1 MPYYSQSESPYQM
14 DDRTGEMGMTDI
26 FPIEDG
32 FVRLVDSM
40 GDDKSVVRAAR
51 VSYGNESKGEEEDRK
66 LIHYL
71 MKHNHG
77 TPFEHIVFTFHI
89 RCPIFVA
96 RQWFR
101 HRMGSFNEI
110 SGRYTELDTKF
121 YQLGELRQNKTSNH
135 QASIEGDF
143 TEDEIASM
151 KNEWKYTMEVVESTY
166 HSLLEKGLAREQARA
181 ILPLGTYTEF
191 YWTVNL
197 RSLFN
202 FISLRTAEDA
212 QAEMQEYANA
222 VHFIA
227 EEKASWCFEAYGAN
241 KSEP

>member
-1 MPYYSQSESPYQM
+1 M
-14 DDRTGEMGMTDI
+14 DEGKRALGMSHI
-26 FPIEDG
+26 FPIDDG
-32 FVRLVDSM
+32 FVRLVDTM
-40 GDDKSVVRAAR
+40 GNDMSVVRAAR
-51 VSYGNESKGEEEDRK
+51 VSYGNESKGEKADQK

-89 RCPIFVA
+89 KCPIFVA

-101 HRMGSFNEI
+101 HRIGSFNEI
-110 SGRYTELDTKF
+110 SGRYTELETGF
-121 YQLGELRQNKTSNH
+121 FVPTLFRQNKTSNH

-143 TEDEIASM
+143 TEDEIQSM
-151 KNEWKYTMEVVESTY
+151 MNEWNYALEIAESTY
-166 HSLLEKGLAREQARA
+166 TSLLEKGVAREQARA

-202 FISLRTAEDA
+202 FIRLRTAEDA
-212 QAEMQEYANA
+212 QEEMRNYATVIHHIAKENA
-222 VHFIA
+222 T
-227 EEKASWCFEAYGAN
+227 WCFEAFE
-241 KSEP
+241 SEPL

>member
-1 MPYYSQSESPYQM
+1 MSNQCAGQISDLVDARERSL
-14 DDRTGEMGMTDI
+14 GMSHI
-26 FPIEDG
+26 FPIDEG

-51 VSYGNESKGEEEDRK
+51 VSYGNESKGEEADRK

-77 TPFEHIVFTFHI
+77 TPFEHIVFTFHV

-101 HRMGSFNEI
+101 HRIGSFNEI
-110 SGRYTELDTKF
+110 SGRYTELDTGF
-121 YQLGELRQNKTSNH
+121 FVPQLFRQNRNDNH
-135 QASIEGDF
+135 QASVEGDF
-143 TEDEIASM
+143 SDEEIESM
-151 KNEWKYTMEVVESTY
+151 ISEWSYAMEIVESTY
-166 HSLLEKGLAREQARA
+166 DSLLEKGLAREQARA
-181 ILPLGTYTEF
+181 ILPVGTYTEF

-202 FISLRTAEDA
+202 FIQLRTADDA
-212 QAEMQEYANA
+212 QAEMRQYAN
-222 VHFIA
+222 VVQLIA
-227 EEKASWCFEAYGAN
+227 EEKAPWCFEALE
-241 KSEP
+241 SEHS

>member
-1 MPYYSQSESPYQM
+1 M
-14 DDRTGEMGMTDI
+14 DERTGTVGI
-26 FPIEDG
+26 VFPVHDG
-32 FVRLVDSM
+32 FVRLVDAM
-40 GDDKSVVRAAR
+40 GDDSAVVRAAR
-51 VSYGNESKGEEEDRK
+51 VSYGNESKGREADRK

-101 HRMGSFNEI
+101 HSIGSFNEI
-110 SGRYTELDTKF
+110 SARYTELETEF
-121 YQLGELRQNKTSNH
+121 FVPTLLRQNKTTNH

-143 TEDEIASM
+143 TQDEIESM
-151 KNEWKYTMEVVESTY
+151 MNEWKYTLDIVESTY

-202 FISLRTAEDA
+202 FIRLRTDEGA
-212 QAEMQEYANA
+212 QEEMRDYATIIHQLAQENA
-222 VHFIA
+222 
-227 EEKASWCFEAYGAN
+227 KWCFEAFE
-241 KSEP
+241 SEPL

>member
-1 MPYYSQSESPYQM
+1 M
-14 DDRTGEMGMTDI
+14 DDGNGAVGI
-26 FPIEDG
+26 VFPVHDG
-32 FVRLVDSM
+32 FVRLVDAM
-40 GDDKSVVRAAR
+40 GDDSAVVRAAR
-51 VSYGNESKGEEEDRK
+51 VSYGNESKGREADRK

-101 HRMGSFNEI
+101 HRIGSFNEI
-110 SGRYTELDTKF
+110 SARYTELDTGF
-121 YQLGELRQNKTSNH
+121 FVPTLLRQNKTSNH
-135 QASIEGDF
+135 QASIEGNF
-143 TEDEIASM
+143 TEEEIQSM
-151 KNEWKYTMEVVESTY
+151 MSEYKYALEIVEDTY
-166 HSLLEKGLAREQARA
+166 HSLLKKGMAREQARA

-202 FISLRTAEDA
+202 FIRLRTAEDA
-212 QAEMQEYANA
+212 QEEMRDYANA
-222 VHFIA
+222 IKLIA
-227 EEKASWCFEAYGAN
+227 EEQAPCCFEALE
-241 KSEP
+241 SEG

>member
-1 MPYYSQSESPYQM
+1 M
-14 DDRTGEMGMTDI
+14 DDSRRAVGIVHWPLPVDEH
-26 FPIEDG
+26 G

-40 GDDKSVVRAAR
+40 GDDMTVVRAAR
-51 VSYGNESKGEEEDRK
+51 VSYGNEIKGEEEDRK

-89 RCPIFVA
+89 KCPIFVA

-101 HRMGSFNEI
+101 HRIGSFNEI
-110 SGRYTELDTKF
+110 SGRYTELSTEF
-121 YQLGELRQNKTSNH
+121 YSPTTIRENKTSNH
-135 QASIEGDF
+135 QASIDGDF
-143 TEDEIASM
+143 SEDEIESM
-151 KNEWKYTMEVVESTY
+151 MTEWKYTMDILESTY
-166 HSLLEKGLAREQARA
+166 HSLLEKGMAREQARA

-202 FISLRTAEDA
+202 FIRLRTAEDA
-212 QAEMQEYANA
+212 QEEMRDYANQIKEI
-222 VHFIA
+222 IA
-227 EEKASWCFEAYGAN
+227 NKVEWCFEAFEGQ
-241 KSEP
+241 S

>member
-1 MPYYSQSESPYQM
+1 MSH
-14 DDRTGEMGMTDI
+14 I
-26 FPIEDG
+26 FPIDDG
-32 FVRLVDSM
+32 FVRLVDTM
-40 GDDKSVVRAAR
+40 GNDMSVVRAAR
-51 VSYGNESKGEEEDRK
+51 VSYGNESKGEKADQK

-89 RCPIFVA
+89 KCPIFVA

-101 HRMGSFNEI
+101 HRIGSFNEI
-110 SGRYTELDTKF
+110 SGRYTELETGF
-121 YQLGELRQNKTSNH
+121 FVPTLFRQNKTSNH

-143 TEDEIASM
+143 TEDEIQSM
-151 KNEWKYTMEVVESTY
+151 MNEWNYALEIAESTY
-166 HSLLEKGLAREQARA
+166 TSLLEKGVAREQARA

-202 FISLRTAEDA
+202 FIRLRTAEDA
-212 QAEMQEYANA
+212 QEEMRNYATVIHHIAKENA
-222 VHFIA
+222 T
-227 EEKASWCFEAYGAN
+227 WCFEAFE
-241 KSEP
+241 SEPL

>member
-1 MPYYSQSESPYQM
+1 M
-14 DDRTGEMGMTDI
+14 DERERKVVIM
-26 FPIEDG
+26 FPVHDG
-32 FVRLVDSM
+32 FVRLVDTM
-40 GDDKSVVRAAR
+40 GDDMSVVKAAR
-51 VSYGNESKGEEEDRK
+51 VSYGNESKGKEADQK

-71 MKHNHG
+71 LKHNHG

-101 HRMGSFNEI
+101 HRIGSFNEI
-110 SGRYTELDTKF
+110 SGRYVELDTQF
-121 YQLGELRQNKTSNH
+121 FVPSAFRQNKTSNH

-143 TEDEIASM
+143 TEDEMQSMSNEYTYALEIA
-151 KNEWKYTMEVVESTY
+151 ESTY
-166 HSLLEKGLAREQARA
+166 HSLLEKGVAREQARA

-202 FISLRTAEDA
+202 FIHLRTDENA
-212 QAEMQEYANA
+212 QEEMRDYATIVHLLAQENA
-222 VHFIA
+222 
-227 EEKASWCFEAYGAN
+227 KWCFEAFE
-241 KSEP
+241 SEP